1 MREMKETVCIF
12 EPIHPAGV
20 ERLKAH
26 FDVIMPDAIADDP
39 RVEQARLLIVR
50 TTETRDLVARM
61 QRLELIVKH
70 GAGVDNIDIP
80 NATARGILVCNTPG
94 GNNSTAVAE
103 GAVALMLGLLRQLR
117 EMDGMVRSGN
127 FAGRFGIRLGDL
139 TGAKLGLIGF
149 GRIARCVAKICGAG
163 FGCEVA
169 AYDPFLADEE
179 ISAAGVEPLGLD
191 AIMRR
196 DVISI
201 HTPLTPDTRG
211 LVGAGELALMHRGA
225 IIVNCSRGGIIDE
238 AALVD
243 ALKAGAIRGAGI
255 DVLDQEPPP
264 ADHPLFALPNVL
276 LSPHVAGVTE
286 NGMKDMALHCA
297 RVVESFVAGERPAT
311 LLNAEVL
318 EK

>member
-1 MREMKETVCIF
+1 MKEVVCIF
-12 EPIHPAGV
+12 EPIHPAGI
-20 ERLKAH
+20 ERLKAN
-26 FDVIMPDAIADDP
+26 FDVVMPEDIASDP
-39 RVEQARLLIVR
+39 RVAESRLLIVR

-61 QRLELIVKH
+61 QKLEIIVKH

-80 NATARGILVCNTPG
+80 HLTSRGVQVCNTPG

-103 GAVALMLGLLRQLR
+103 GAVALMLGLLRQVR
-117 EMDGMVRSGN
+117 EMDELVRSGHFN
-127 FAGRFGIRLGDL
+127 ERFKIRLNDL
-139 TGAKLGLIGF
+139 TGSKVGLIGF
-149 GRIARCVAKICGAG
+149 GRIARVVAQITGAG

-169 AYDPFLADEE
+169 AYDPFMSDDD
-179 ISAAGVEPLGLD
+179 IRAAGVEPLPLD
-191 AIMRR
+191 EILKR

-201 HTPLTPDTRG
+201 HTPLTEGTRG
-211 LVGAGELALMHRGA
+211 LVGAKELGLMHKGA

-238 AALVD
+238 DALV
-243 ALKAGAIRGAGI
+243 AVLKAGAIRGAGI

-297 RVVESFVAGERPAT
+297 QVVETYVAGERPAT
-311 LLNAEVL
+311 LLNPEVL
-318 EK
+318 EAKP

>member
-1 MREMKETVCIF
+1 MKEAVCIF

-20 ERLKAH
+20 ERLKQN
-26 FDVIMPDAIADDP
+26 FDVVMPEEIAGDP
-39 RVEQARLLIVR
+39 RVETARLLIVR

-61 QRLELIVKH
+61 KKLEIIVKH

-80 NATARGILVCNTPG
+80 HLTSRGVRVCNTPG

-103 GAVALMLGLLRQLR
+103 GAVAMMLGLLRQVR
-117 EMDGMVRSGN
+117 EMDDMVRSGN
-127 FAGRFGIRLGDL
+127 FAGRFQIRLNDL
-139 TGAKLGLIGF
+139 TGSKVGLIGF
-149 GRIARCVAKICGAG
+149 GRIARCVAQICGAG

-169 AYDPFLADEE
+169 AFDPFLSDDD
-179 ISAAGVEPLGLD
+179 IRAAGVEPLPLD
-191 AIMRR
+191 AIMAR

-201 HTPLTPDTRG
+201 HVPLTEGTRG
-211 LVGAGELALMHRGA
+211 LVGARELALMHAGA

-238 AALVD
+238 DALV
-243 ALKAGAIRGAGI
+243 AVLEARAIRGAGI

-297 RVVESFVAGERPAT
+297 AVIELFVSGGRPAT
-311 LLNAEVL
+311 LLNPEVL
-318 EK
+318 EELS